1 LKYNEFDIRNIEF
14 ILFSSFSLLSLTLMK
29 LLLFTFIF
37 TAILAGVQ
45 CLPGFFMQDEVE
57 AYMGDSTKLIT
68 KCDKQPD
75 LLT

>member
-1 LKYNEFDIRNIEF
+1 
-14 ILFSSFSLLSLTLMK
+14 MK
-29 LLLFTFIF
+29 LLLFTFVF